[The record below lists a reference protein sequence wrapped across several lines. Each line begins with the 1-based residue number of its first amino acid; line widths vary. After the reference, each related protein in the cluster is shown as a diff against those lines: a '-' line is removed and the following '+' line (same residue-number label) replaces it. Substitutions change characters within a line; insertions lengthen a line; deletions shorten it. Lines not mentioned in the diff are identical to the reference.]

1 MYFRV
6 IDGQMVPGDVVRLMN
21 TGKEYQVDEVGV
33 LAPKQVPVRH
43 TPLAFHLTCMRW
55 NSTKMLSTQIT
66 HKVTN
71 RIADIKTK
79 RAPEMRG

>member
-33 LAPKQVPVRH
+33 LAPKQVPVRY
-43 TPLAFHLTCMRW
+43 TPLVFHLTC
-55 NSTKMLSTQIT
+55 KMLSTQIT
-66 HKVTN
+66 HKVTI
-71 RIADIKTK
+71 RIADMKTK